1 MGRIH
6 IIGWHRY
13 ADVLQESSSPID
25 RDPRS
30 CPKRPTMTY
39 LARKSIPADLYESWV
54 IQVIITLVSLAVV
67 FMGTSIWAIVDATS
81 KPPEAFVAIG
91 SSKSTWIALIAVF
104 TLFFGL
110 VGFILALTYLFS
122 VRPKITNWS
131 QSTFVAS
138 PPVTSGR
145 SWVSFLLWLLVGA
158 AYAMVFLG
166 AFAIG
171 LFFIPVVIIATVL
184 LVRRPS
190 LSRGLPGLFGG
201 LGLPL
206 LYVAYLNRGGPGMVC
221 TPTRSPYGVGQ
232 SCTQESNPW
241 LWLMPG
247 LLLIIVGVVVFMV
260 TARSSTVR
268 PCSHCA
274 ESLSPGAKFCT
285 HCGTRSNDFTEAL

>member
-1 MGRIH
+1 
-6 IIGWHRY
+6 
-13 ADVLQESSSPID
+13 
-25 RDPRS
+25 
-30 CPKRPTMTY
+30 MTY
-39 LARKSIPADLYESWV
+39 LARKSIPTDLYESGV
-54 IQVIITLVSLAVV
+54 IQVLITLLSLAVV
-67 FMGTSIWAIVDATS
+67 SIGTSIWAIVDATS

-122 VRPKITNWS
+122 VRPKINNWS

-138 PPVTSGR
+138 PPVTSGG

-166 AFAIG
+166 AFSIG
-171 LFFIPVVIIATVL
+171 LFFIPVAIIATVL

-201 LGLPL
+201 IGLPL

-221 TPTRSPYGVGQ
+221 TPTQSPYGVGQ
-232 SCTQESNPW
+232 SCTQESSPW

-247 LLLIIVGVVVFMV
+247 LFLIIVGVVVFMV
-260 TARSSTVR
+260 TPHSSTVR
-268 PCSHCA
+268 PCSKCA

-285 HCGTRSNDFTEAL
+285 HCGTRSNDVTEAL